1 MGFEVD
7 RTEGYEAINMYM
19 SSRSD
24 LPKVETDAATNYFA
38 RCLFQRA
45 ISGTRFEFPRQ
56 WRRAK
61 RYFKNVLYANGYIG
75 VVRTAKY
82 GAIPQISGY
91 KGYGLFLQPTTLVVK
106 QPLVE
111 GEFEIGKDAEL
122 IHLTG
127 DMKGIG
133 DIVWHYATRLS
144 VAICSLDCSL
154 INERLSLIAGAKNKA
169 VAEALKVIFEKV
181 SAGQPFVV
189 FDKELKD
196 ESLDGNSEPIWTF
209 SQDVASQYISD
220 KLLADIATIIAMF
233 DREIGIAA
241 VGEKK
246 ERLIESEVATQND
259 DTCARAST
267 WFENLS
273 DSFDLVNET
282 FPELNLTFT
291 MKYGG
296 EVHEYGEQMVTN
308 RDESVRPEPV

>member
-1 MGFEVD
+1 MAFD
-7 RTEGYEAINMYM
+7 IDLAEGYEAINLYM

-24 LPKVETDAATNYFA
+24 LPKVETDAATRYFA

-45 ISGTRFEFPRQ
+45 ISGTRFNVPKA
-56 WRRAK
+56 WKRAK

-75 VVRTAKY
+75 VVRTGKY
-82 GAIPQISGY
+82 GIIPQISGY

-111 GEFEIGKDAEL
+111 GEFTIGKDAEL

-127 DMKGIG
+127 DFKGIG

-154 INERLSLIAGAKNKA
+154 INERLSLIAGARNKA
-169 VAEALKVIFEKV
+169 VAEALKIIFEKV
-181 SAGQPFVV
+181 SAGEPFVV

-196 ESLDGNSEPIWTF
+196 DSLDGNSDPIWTF

-220 KLLADIATIIAMF
+220 KLLADITSIIAMF
-233 DREIGIAA
+233 DKEIGIAA

-246 ERLIESEVATQND
+246 ERLIESEVTAQND
-259 DTCARAST
+259 DSCARAST

-282 FPELNLTFT
+282 FPELNLSFT
-291 MKYGG
+291 MRYGG
-296 EVHEYGEQMVTN
+296 EVHEYDEQMDAN
-308 RDESVRPEPV
+308 RDADVRNDSV

>member
-1 MGFEVD
+1 MEFESD
-7 RTEGYEAINMYM
+7 RIEGYEAINLYM

-24 LPKVETDAATNYFA
+24 LPKVETDAATRYFA
-38 RCLFQRA
+38 RCLFQRV
-45 ISGTRFEFPRQ
+45 ISGTRFKVPKAWKRS
-56 WRRAK
+56 K
-61 RYFKNVLYANGYIG
+61 RYFKNVLYAMGYIG

-82 GAIPQISGY
+82 GVIPQISGY
-91 KGYGLFLQPTTLVVK
+91 KGYGLFLQPTTVIVQ

-111 GEFEIGKDAEL
+111 GEFAVGKDAEI

-127 DMKGIG
+127 DFKGIG

-154 INERLSLIAGAKNKA
+154 INERLSLIAGARNKA
-169 VAEALKVIFEKV
+169 VAEALKIIFEKV

-196 ESLDGNSEPIWTF
+196 ESLDGNSDPIWTF

-220 KLLADIATIIAMF
+220 KLLADITSIIAMF
-233 DREIGIAA
+233 DKEIGIAA
-241 VGEKK
+241 IGEKK

-282 FPELNLTFT
+282 FPELKLSFV
-291 MKYGG
+291 MRYGG
-296 EVHEYGEQMVTN
+296 EVHEYGEQMDVDRNADVRT
-308 RDESVRPEPV
+308 ESV